1 MCLAIPLTIEEIQ
14 DKTAVA
20 SANGI
25 SQKIRIDFLPDIQI
39 GDEVLVHSG
48 FAIEKIDKEEAMK
61 TKEVYKELFDVI
73 K

>member
-39 GDEVLVHSG
+39 GDEVLVH
-48 FAIEKIDKEEAMK
+48 A
-61 TKEVYKELFDVI
+61 
-73 K
+73 